1 MMDDIER
8 EVREL
13 AEKLETD
20 REIDRAQRALER
32 PERVS
37 FAKSRMGAWLGVAF
51 IGIPAGLSVL
61 LTVLSY
67 SGVYVEPI
75 RSWWTATRADFA
87 MACIAFGA
95 FILSLALVRRG
106 R

>member
-1 MMDDIER
+1 MTDDIER

-13 AEKLETD
+13 ADKLETD
-20 REIDRAQRALER
+20 REIDRAQETLER
-32 PERVS
+32 RPAR
-37 FAKSRMGAWLGVAF
+37 KGSRTGAWLGVAF
-51 IGIPAGLSVL
+51 IGIPAGLAGL

-75 RSWWTATRADFA
+75 RSWWTAPRADFA